1 MLSGDFFVRFLT
13 VFFDEKMSES
23 SSESASANRSSIADF
38 GFVAESAVDLKQ
50 RIYRKVRYVQK

>member
-1 MLSGDFFVRFLT
+1 MRFLT